1 MDREFIEHAKLLRA
15 EIAARQTLSEER
27 PRLPCRSARE
37 IKKVC
42 KHHGV
47 VTSETFCDIALRGT
61 RGVENLITKHAIT
74 SDRVFGGLGDL
85 AVQFVHPLPRDK
97 FFISTLSAHAS

>member
-1 MDREFIEHAKLLRA
+1 MDREFIEHVNLLCA
-15 EIAARQTLSEER
+15 EIPARQTRSEER

-42 KHHGV
+42 KHHRV
-47 VTSETFCDIALRGT
+47 VTSESFCDVALRGT
-61 RGVENLITKHAIT
+61 RGVENLIAEGAIT

-85 AVQFVHPLPRDK
+85 DV
-97 FFISTLSAHAS
+97 